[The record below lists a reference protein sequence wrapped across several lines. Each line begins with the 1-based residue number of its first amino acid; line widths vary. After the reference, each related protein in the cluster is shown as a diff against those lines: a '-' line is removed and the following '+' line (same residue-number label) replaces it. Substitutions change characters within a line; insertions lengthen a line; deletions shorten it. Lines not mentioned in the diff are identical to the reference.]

1 MTSSISPALVSLGRR
16 KPLFEC
22 GNKYARSINDE
33 PRRCAD
39 HRRKRPAVRRSAHRT
54 GLLADLRRTFDL
66 RRLEPLQTRQDR
78 YQELAARGTLDF
90 LPETQKIRDADW
102 QVTSPAPGLVDRRIE
117 ITGPTDRKMTIN
129 ALNCGAKVWL
139 ADMEDASTPAWASS
153 TCATPSTA
161 PSTSP
166 RPRASPMRS
175 ARTSPR
181 SSCGRA
187 AGTCPRNTSSWTERR
202 CRVPWSPSVSTSSTA
217 PSDRSTRLKG
227 PVL

>member
-16 KPLFEC
+16 NPLFEC

-33 PRRCAD
+33 PQRCAD

-54 GLLADLRRTFDL
+54 GLLADLHRTFDL

-90 LPETQKIRDADW
+90 LPETQKIRDANW
-102 QVTSPAPGLVDRRIE
+102 QVPSPAPGLVDRCVE

-139 ADMEDASTPAWASS
+139 ADMEDASTPA
-153 TCATPSTA
+153 
-161 PSTSP
+161 
-166 RPRASPMRS
+166 
-175 ARTSPR
+175 
-181 SSCGRA
+181 
-187 AGTCPRNTSSWTERR
+187 
-202 CRVPWSPSVSTSSTA
+202 
-217 PSDRSTRLKG
+217 
-227 PVL
+227 

>member
-16 KPLFEC
+16 NPLFEC
-22 GNKYARSINDE
+22 GNKYVRSINDE

-54 GLLADLRRTFDL
+54 GLLADLHRTFDL

-90 LPETQKIRDADW
+90 LPETQKIRDANW
-102 QVTSPAPGLVDRRIE
+102 QVPSPAPGLVDRRVE

-139 ADMEDASTPAWASS
+139 ADMEDASTPA
-153 TCATPSTA
+153 
-161 PSTSP
+161 
-166 RPRASPMRS
+166 
-175 ARTSPR
+175 
-181 SSCGRA
+181 
-187 AGTCPRNTSSWTERR
+187 
-202 CRVPWSPSVSTSSTA
+202 
-217 PSDRSTRLKG
+217 
-227 PVL
+227 